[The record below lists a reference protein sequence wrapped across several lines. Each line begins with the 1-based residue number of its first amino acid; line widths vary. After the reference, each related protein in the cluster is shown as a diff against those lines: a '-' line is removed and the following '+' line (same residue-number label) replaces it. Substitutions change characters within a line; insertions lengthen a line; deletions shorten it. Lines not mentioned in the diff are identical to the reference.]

1 MDPAT
6 LAIIMS
12 ILEGV
17 VKYGPGAAETL
28 LKLMGIWQEQGYVP
42 SVEQLQQVASEL
54 DNLDIDKYI
63 G

>member
-1 MDPAT
+1 MDPVT
-6 LAIIMS
+6 LALIAS

-28 LKLMGIWQEQGYVP
+28 LKLIGIWQEKGYVP
-42 SVEQLQQVASEL
+42 SVQELEPIVA
-54 DNLDIDKYI
+54 NIDTLNVDQYI